1 MKDTIKMCL
10 LSTMITFFV
19 PAYPMEGL
27 IEKHPLAPYEMVE
40 LIRNQ
45 QISTQVGDFLP
56 PDYEIPLKEIQQDID
71 LFSKMSFLTISRLH
85 KCHDSIP
92 FFDDD
97 PLLSDENFPLSLSI
111 IQALEESDT
120 KKRSK
125 ILKTIGNAV
134 NQGSP
139 LTSRRHF
146 VTKILGQPT
155 HQRNICIKSNRSDE
169 NSISVFRV
177 MKDWIKE
184 RKKHLIYE
192 KTEDFIP
199 ACSSVTQTIF
209 DAAVK
214 RKKYIN
220 GGFKK
225 DMVDALEIQIPQ
237 VVIDLIFSWL
247 HDKKNI
253 ALIEQEKQEF
263 E

>member
-1 MKDTIKMCL
+1 MKDTIKISL

-19 PAYPMEGL
+19 PVYPMEGL

-45 QISTQVGDFLP
+45 QVSTQVDDFLLP
-56 PDYEIPLKEIQQDID
+56 NYEIPLKEIQQDID
-71 LFSKMSFLTISRLH
+71 LFLNISILTISRSH
-85 KCHDSIP
+85 EYHDSIP

-146 VTKILGQPT
+146 VPKLLGQPT
-155 HQRNICIKSNRSDE
+155 HQRNIWIKFNRSGE

-177 MKDWIKE
+177 IKDWIEK
-184 RKKHLIYE
+184 RKLHLAYE
-192 KTEDFIP
+192 KTENFTP
-199 ACSSVTQTIF
+199 ARNSVTQTIV
-209 DAAVK
+209 DASDK
-214 RKKYIN
+214 RRDYIN
-220 GGFKK
+220 GRFKK

-247 HDKKNI
+247 HDEENR
-253 ALIEQEKQEF
+253 ALVEQAK
-263 E
+263 